1 MLLAFW
7 LGPDKTVLV
16 SGHFKRPSNGQ
27 LSLNAVKK
35 WSFVDL
41 WQVVTSIAGIK
52 RVIPPMVPSNGP
64 NVMQTYDIIML
75 IILAS
80 AAIFGAIKGFAWQV
94 ASLASIVVSYFV
106 ANHFRHDVAKHINA
120 QPPWNVFLAM
130 LLLYFGTSLAIWLVF
145 RMISSSIDKIRLKEF
160 DRQLGAGLGLLKGA
174 VLCCIVT
181 MFAMTL
187 LGPNQKTVIAR
198 SKSGQYIAQALAHAG
213 SIMPPE
219 VKEVIGPYIANV
231 ERQLE
236 QGRAPEGFPVPLDLQ
251 GANGTSLGNDLMR
264 GIGLEANPGQSG
276 NGQTTQGGG
285 ILERFL
291 GTSPRTQ
298 PAPQATPQN
307 FPQGNP
313 PSGSTN
319 TWYGNDI
326 LPTVPSPAPRQPLP
340 NQPILPNQGIPGGT
354 PVLPPLPF

>member
-1 MLLAFW
+1 
-7 LGPDKTVLV
+7 
-16 SGHFKRPSNGQ
+16 
-27 LSLNAVKK
+27 
-35 WSFVDL
+35 
-41 WQVVTSIAGIK
+41 
-52 RVIPPMVPSNGP
+52 
-64 NVMQTYDIIML
+64 MQTYDIIML

-94 ASLASIVVSYFV
+94 ASFASIVVSYFV

-160 DRQLGAGLGLLKGA
+160 DRQLGAGMGLLKGA
-174 VLCCIVT
+174 ALCCIVT

-198 SKSGQYIAQALAHAG
+198 SRSGQYIAQALAHAG

-236 QGRAPEGFPVPLDLQ
+236 QGRAPEGFPVPLDFQ

-264 GIGLEANPGQSG
+264 GIGLENA
-276 NGQTTQGGG
+276 NGQNRNGQNQNSQPAPNGG

-291 GTSPRTQ
+291 GTSPRTA
-298 PAPQATPQN
+298 PAPQP
-307 FPQGNP
+307 NP

-326 LPTVPSPAPRQPLP
+326 LPTAPSAPPRQPLP
-340 NQPILPNQGIPGGT
+340 SPPNQPYQPNQGIPGGT